1 MIKTRSVYAFIVL
14 VAVVGA
20 ATVLGVTVLLMVGGM
35 YIIFTGMEVYGQEQL
50 KQQQQPTSHL
60 STDQATTEG
69 WITSFDLENCDFV
82 SSEENSYFILK
93 PGYQLILGGQE
104 DGEELQLVMTVLNE
118 TKVVDGIET
127 RVVEEK
133 ETEGGN
139 IVEVSRNY
147 FAICKPTKN
156 AIYFGE
162 EVDMYKDGKI
172 VSHEGAWLSGQNGS
186 KAGMIMPGKAEV
198 GLKYYQEIAPGVAED
213 RAEIISI
220 NDTLDTPAGT
230 FKQVLKTEETNPLK
244 PGEKEFKFY
253 APGIGLIQ
261 DEGIKLLNHT
271 KP

>member
-1 MIKTRSVYAFIVL
+1 MDRNNYRQ
-14 VAVVGA
+14 A
-20 ATVLGVTVLLMVGGM
+20 AT
-35 YIIFTGMEVYGQEQL
+35 
-50 KQQQQPTSHL
+50 TSPSPSL
-60 STDQATTEG
+60 STGQTTTEG

-82 SSEENSYFILK
+82 SSGENSYFFLI
-93 PGYQLILGGQE
+93 PGYQVILGGQE
-104 DGEELQLVMTVLNE
+104 DGEEPELVMTVLNE

-127 RVVEEK
+127 RVVQEK

-147 FAICKPTKN
+147 FAMCGPTNN

-172 VSHEGAWLSGQNGS
+172 VSHEGAWLAGENGS
-186 KAGMIMPGKAEV
+186 KAGMVMPGKAEV
-198 GLKYYQEIAPGVAED
+198 GLKYYQEFAPGVAED
-213 RAEIISI
+213 RAEIISV
-220 NDTLDTPAGT
+220 NDTLNTPAGT

-261 DEGIKLLNHT
+261 DEAIKLVKYS

>member
-1 MIKTRSVYAFIVL
+1 M
-14 VAVVGA
+14 
-20 ATVLGVTVLLMVGGM
+20 TVLLIGG
-35 YIIFTGMEVYGQEQL
+35 IFILLTGMEVYGQEQL
-50 KQQQQPTSHL
+50 QQQQSTSPSTPL
-60 STDQATTEG
+60 STDQSSQG
-69 WITSFDLENCDFV
+69 WITSFDLQNCDFV
-82 SSEENSYFILK
+82 SSGENSYFVLE
-93 PGYQLILGGQE
+93 PEYQVILGGQE
-104 DGEELQLVMTVLNE
+104 EGEELQLVMTVLNE
-118 TKVVDGIET
+118 TKVVDGVET

-139 IVEVSRNY
+139 LVEVSRNY
-147 FAICKPTKN
+147 FAICKPTNN

-172 VSHEGAWLSGQNGS
+172 VSHEGAWLAGENGS
-186 KAGMIMPGKAEV
+186 QAGMIMPGKAEV

-213 RAEIISI
+213 RAEIISV
-220 NDTLDTPAGT
+220 NDTLNTPAGT

-261 DEGIKLLNHT
+261 DEAIKLVKYV